1 MSRLSAFN
9 LTHTDEEYIHWTYNV
24 PSSKESSQPAE
35 SSTMKGK
42 VIIKE
47 QLANF
52 KIILKM
58 SKVYHHQNKMF
69 CP

>member
-42 VIIKE
+42 VIIKRT
-47 QLANF
+47 
-52 KIILKM
+52 I
-58 SKVYHHQNKMF
+58 S
-69 CP
+69 